1 MKQKE
6 NKDAHRTLQFLGD
19 DKCNN
24 MNYLRH
30 NVSFFAVLF
39 ANCQKSSIFADDYK
53 KCQTLKNKSYEEI

>member
-1 MKQKE
+1 MPTIKQKE
-6 NKDAHRTLQFLGD
+6 NKDAHRTLLLLGD

-30 NVSFFAVLF
+30 NVCFFAVLF

-53 KCQTLKNKSYEEI
+53 KMSNPKKLKL